1 MVDGESRCGFRP
13 DIEGLRAV
21 AVLAVVWYHAAV
33 PGLPGGFV
41 GVDVFFVVSG
51 FLITGLLWREIVTTG
66 AVRLARFYG
75 ARARRL
81 LPAGITV
88 LVAVAVAS
96 AWWLPPLQA
105 RSVLGDALVSAVYAG
120 NYRFAVRGTDYLA
133 ADAPP
138 SPFQHYWSLGVE
150 EQFYLLWP
158 ALLIAVAWIAR
169 SATAAIRRRGAH
181 RLASSG
187 PAVTPALLALLGT
200 AVVSLAVSLH
210 WTRTAPPWAFFSLPS
225 RAWELTTGGMIALS
239 VPVWRRLPSL
249 LAAVAGWSGLV
260 LILVGCL
267 RLGSSTPYPGIAA
280 LLPVLVLAPVIAGHA
295 LGFGARLAAVALSA
309 GLAVLTT
316 HAIEDPV
323 RFAAPL
329 RRSPARS
336 LLLGG
341 GTTAVGVAGS
351 LLVLVAVPAPV
362 GSGAAART
370 PRLSTAAAPTSP
382 APSSLAAQK
391 SSPRAAPSPLQ
402 ALTAQVQT
410 IIAASANTQ
419 AVPSNLTPSLADA
432 AADKAI
438 PFRDGCLLTWT
449 AVRQGSCASGDTAS
463 STTVALIG
471 DSHATQW
478 FPTLEQIAQQRQWR
492 LETLTKTTCPL
503 LLNLPIH
510 SPYLGREYTE
520 CDQWRTQILSR
531 IQAERP
537 AVVILGM
544 TRRYAQ
550 DFHFTTYGAQ
560 WLTSLTRTV
569 AAIRATGALV
579 LVLGPIPDPL
589 STVPTCLSAHLDS
602 ATACTPDRTRAI
614 NAAGITAEQ
623 AATATGGGHYAD
635 LSSLFCTAT
644 RCPVIVGNNLVFRDD
659 NHLTTSYAQWLA
671 PIISAEISSAMAGS
685 SASAP
690 GDPGGAVMTVA
701 RAYLDKDLRRGDVD
715 SDKRPARP

>member
-1 MVDGESRCGFRP
+1 
-13 DIEGLRAV
+13 
-21 AVLAVVWYHAAV
+21 
-33 PGLPGGFV
+33 
-41 GVDVFFVVSG
+41 
-51 FLITGLLWREIVTTG
+51 
-66 AVRLARFYG
+66 
-75 ARARRL
+75 
-81 LPAGITV
+81 
-88 LVAVAVAS
+88 
-96 AWWLPPLQA
+96 
-105 RSVLGDALVSAVYAG
+105 
-120 NYRFAVRGTDYLA
+120 
-133 ADAPP
+133 
-138 SPFQHYWSLGVE
+138 
-150 EQFYLLWP
+150 
-158 ALLIAVAWIAR
+158 
-169 SATAAIRRRGAH
+169 
-181 RLASSG
+181 
-187 PAVTPALLALLGT
+187 
-200 AVVSLAVSLH
+200 
-210 WTRTAPPWAFFSLPS
+210 
-225 RAWELTTGGMIALS
+225 
-239 VPVWRRLPSL
+239 
-249 LAAVAGWSGLV
+249 
-260 LILVGCL
+260 
-267 RLGSSTPYPGIAA
+267 
-280 LLPVLVLAPVIAGHA
+280 
-295 LGFGARLAAVALSA
+295 
-309 GLAVLTT
+309 
-316 HAIEDPV
+316 
-323 RFAAPL
+323 
-329 RRSPARS
+329 
-336 LLLGG
+336 
-341 GTTAVGVAGS
+341 
-351 LLVLVAVPAPV
+351 
-362 GSGAAART
+362 
-370 PRLSTAAAPTSP
+370 
-382 APSSLAAQK
+382 LAAQK
-391 SSPRAAPSPLQ
+391 SSPRAAQSPLQ

-560 WLTSLTRTV
+560 WLTSLTQTV

-685 SASAP
+685 SASQ
-690 GDPGGAVMTVA
+690 T
-701 RAYLDKDLRRGDVD
+701 
-715 SDKRPARP
+715 SIRPR